1 VGDRHAVLLAIAACA
16 GAWFA
21 SGPSAWVGLVL
32 VVLAF
37 AARRPLLVCLAVAVL
52 AAALAADARAG
63 LVPPPT
69 GAFAGPVT
77 LLSDPAPDGTALR
90 ADARLGPKHVQV
102 VARGAAA
109 AALADRLAGE
119 TIDARGVVRRLTAG
133 ERWLEQRHIVASLTV
148 DEVTAWHEGGWLTRL
163 ANGIHRALAR
173 GAESLPPEQRPL
185 FLGIVLGDDRGQRP
199 EVTDDFRGAGLSHLL
214 AVSGQNVAFV
224 LALAGPLLRRLR
236 IGWRLAVTLA
246 VIGCFA
252 LLTRFEPS
260 VLRASAMAS
269 VAALAVAWGREA
281 SSARALALAVTV
293 LVLAD
298 PFLVSS
304 LGFQLSVAASVGI
317 LALAPRLARVLPGP
331 RPLVDGLSVTLAA
344 QAAVGPLLVTT
355 FGGVPVASVPANL
368 LAVPAAGPVMMWGI
382 GAGIPAGVLGGPWA
396 GVLHLPTRLLVGW
409 IGAVAR
415 WGAGLP
421 LGELGARHL
430 LAIALGVATLIAAAR
445 WRVTWL
451 ALPALALVAS
461 TIAAPAVVLW
471 RDPPDDA
478 RPAAGITVW
487 RDGASAAIEVDGRA
501 DASRALEALRRAGL
515 RRVDVVVVGSASPSA
530 RDTAA
535 AVVRR
540 YAPSV
545 LLSARGVATDGGAG
559 DDLRGA
565 VEVTTPTEVR
575 VGPITLV
582 VTPDDRGL
590 RVEQAAARAR
600 GPPV

>member
-1 VGDRHAVLLAIAACA
+1 
-16 GAWFA
+16 
-21 SGPSAWVGLVL
+21 
-32 VVLAF
+32 
-37 AARRPLLVCLAVAVL
+37 
-52 AAALAADARAG
+52 
-63 LVPPPT
+63 
-69 GAFAGPVT
+69 
-77 LLSDPAPDGTALR
+77 
-90 ADARLGPKHVQV
+90 
-102 VARGAAA
+102 
-109 AALADRLAGE
+109 
-119 TIDARGVVRRLTAG
+119 
-133 ERWLEQRHIVASLTV
+133 
-148 DEVTAWHEGGWLTRL
+148 
-163 ANGIHRALAR
+163 
-173 GAESLPPEQRPL
+173 
-185 FLGIVLGDDRGQRP
+185 
-199 EVTDDFRGAGLSHLL
+199 
-214 AVSGQNVAFV
+214 
-224 LALAGPLLRRLR
+224 
-236 IGWRLAVTLA
+236 
-246 VIGCFA
+246 
-252 LLTRFEPS
+252 
-260 VLRASAMAS
+260 MAS

-281 SSARALALAVTV
+281 SSARALALAVTL

-317 LALAPRLARVLPGP
+317 LALAPRLAGALPGP

-382 GAGIPAGVLGGPWA
+382 GAGIPAGVLGRPWSS
-396 GVLHLPTRLLVGW
+396 VLHVPTRLLVGW

-430 LAIALGVATLIAAAR
+430 LAIALGVATLIAAVR

-451 ALPALALVAS
+451 APPALALVAT
-461 TIAAPAVVLW
+461 TIAAPALVLW
-471 RDPPDDA
+471 RAPPDDA

-487 RDGASAAIEVDGRA
+487 RDGASTAIEVDGRA
-501 DASRALEALRRAGL
+501 DASRALEAQRRAGL
-515 RRVDVVVVGSASPSA
+515 PRVDVVVLASASPTA

-540 YAPSV
+540 YAPPV
-545 LLSARGVATDGGAG
+545 LLAARGVVPDGGAAG
-559 DDLRGA
+559 DLDDA

-575 VGPITLV
+575 VGAVTLV
-582 VTPDDRGL
+582 VTPRDSGL